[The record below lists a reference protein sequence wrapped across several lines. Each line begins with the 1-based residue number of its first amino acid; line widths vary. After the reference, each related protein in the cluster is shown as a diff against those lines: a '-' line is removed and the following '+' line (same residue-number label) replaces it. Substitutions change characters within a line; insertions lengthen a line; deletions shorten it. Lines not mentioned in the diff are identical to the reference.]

1 LILHDND
8 LAPQAPAGTARLTDL
23 ARQIDEAAFAAEGS
37 ARSAM
42 QYAIR
47 TGNLLNEAKQ
57 LVPHGEWD
65 HWLRSNCALAPRTAQ
80 AYMRLAN
87 RLPELPPEEAQRVAD
102 LPVREAVRA
111 IATAPEAPD
120 RARAVPIKSRT
131 DRDRAMQSFKD
142 CADALRKAVPFVG
155 CGGLNA
161 RRVQSLRAKLMA
173 ALAVMD
179 QRTETI
185 DVQVLAQEVASTVP
199 RIPAGNTTMRSDQP
213 PAADG
218 KEGPP

>member
-1 LILHDND
+1 VNHEHID
-8 LAPQAPAGTARLTDL
+8 LTPQPLNGTARLNDL
-23 ARQIDEAAFAAEGS
+23 AKQINEAAAAAEGS

-47 TGNLLNEAKQ
+47 TGTLLNDAKA
-57 LVPHGEWD
+57 LVPHGQWD
-65 HWLRSNCALAPRTAQ
+65 HWLCTNCALAARTAQ
-80 AYMRLAN
+80 AYMRLVN
-87 RLPELPPEEAQRVAD
+87 RLRELPPEEAQRVAD

-111 IATAPEAPD
+111 IATAPEAPA
-120 RARAVPIKSRT
+120 RARAISIKSRT
-131 DRDRAMQSFKD
+131 DRDRAVQSFKD

-155 CGGLNA
+155 CGGLDA